1 MLSDLRYIV
10 NTYGLP
16 ETYIFSV
23 DFYDF
28 DIYRVLGKEIR
39 TILTYALLTV
49 TLVVLFITFNL
60 RVTLFVLFVVSLV
73 VVYMTGLCYFWGLT
87 LNNTFAVNLGFA
99 LGIAID
105 YSVHISHKYLTTKPL
120 KSCITDQ

>member
-16 ETYIFSV
+16 ETYIFSI

-28 DIYRVLGKEIR
+28 DIYRVLGREIR

-105 YSVHISHKYLTTKPL
+105 YSVHISHKYLSTKPHAMR
-120 KSCITDQ
+120 C